1 MARALRMRR
10 FMAWCLPT
18 RGAVLLLAL
27 GLSGCVVRTRHL
39 ADAVPVFAKAR
50 AEAARAQGE
59 PGGPGRLNVLVF
71 EPDDGEL
78 TEIKLPMW
86 LWRKFAK
93 EADVGDEAIAAALKP
108 EALDRA
114 GRGLLLEVED
124 EDGGQVLV
132 WLR

>member
-10 FMAWCLPT
+10 FMGRCLPS

-27 GLSGCVVRTRHL
+27 GLSACVRTRHL
-39 ADAVPVFAKAR
+39 TDAVPVFAKAR

-59 PGGPGRLNVLVF
+59 PGRPGRLNVLVF
-71 EPDDGEL
+71 EPEDGEL

-93 EADVGDEAIAAALKP
+93 EADFGDETIAEALKP